1 MEDAAIVAAEAQQTI
16 DFATQDFSLWALF
29 LRADLVVKLV
39 MLGLISASIWSWA
52 IIFEKTLLMR
62 RLFARANAFESQ
74 FWSGE
79 SLQTLYR
86 NLGGRPNHPMARVFL
101 AGMREWASSSS
112 GNKLPA
118 LNADLIARMER
129 KLTTTIA
136 REMAVLEK
144 RMLFLATVGAVAPFI
159 GLFGTVWGIM
169 NSFQAIALSRDT
181 NLAVVAPGIAEAL
194 FATGLGLLAAIPAV
208 IAYNKFTH
216 DLGRY
221 ANRMD
226 IFADEFANFFVR
238 QLTAQNTQHTQS
250 AQHTQSTQNT

>member
-1 MEDAAIVAAEAQQTI
+1 
-16 DFATQDFSLWALF
+16 
-29 LRADLVVKLV
+29 
-39 MLGLISASIWSWA
+39 
-52 IIFEKTLLMR
+52 
-62 RLFARANAFESQ
+62 
-74 FWSGE
+74 
-79 SLQTLYR
+79 
-86 NLGGRPNHPMARVFL
+86 
-101 AGMREWASSSS
+101 MREWASSSS
-112 GNKLPA
+112 GNKLPV

-144 RMLFLATVGAVAPFI
+144 RMLFLATVGAVDPFI